1 MYNDT
6 MATLQAAMTE
16 ALENHR
22 FRKLALFATTAAR
35 LEEAEAKASIFRA
48 ERAALEAIG
57 EEFPEAE

>member
-6 MATLQAAMTE
+6 MATLQDAMVV

-22 FRKLALFATTAAR
+22 WRSLALFATTAAR
-35 LEEAEAKASIFRA
+35 LQEAEAKASIFRA

-57 EEFPEAE
+57 EKFPEAE